1 MNQTPPPLPV
11 LAFGPYV
18 LDESNARLTRDGVP
32 LDVPPKAFAVLCHL
46 ARNAQRL
53 VTKDELLDAVWGH
66 RHVSESVLKTTINLL
81 RTQLGDDPRAPR
93 YIETANRRGYRFVA
107 QVAPVVSVRPALPAS
122 TTSSSEP
129 AAGLPPT
136 ILAVDDET
144 EVLSMLE
151 DYLSTRGFRVLTAG
165 DVQQARSILGGT
177 KVDLVLLDITMPG
190 EDGLSLARYL
200 REHRGPPV
208 ILVTALGTVLDK
220 IVGLE
225 VGADDYVTKPFEM
238 RELLA
243 RIKNVLR
250 RSGA

>member
-1 MNQTPPPLPV
+1 MNQTTASLPV
-11 LAFGPYV
+11 LAIGPYL

-32 LDVPPKAFAVLCHL
+32 LEIPPKPFGVLCHL

-81 RTQLGDDPRAPR
+81 RTQFGDDPKAPR

-107 QVAPVVSVRPALPAS
+107 QVAQVANANLPSS
-122 TTSSSEP
+122 TTALSSAEP
-129 AAGLPPT
+129 AVGVQPT
-136 ILAVDDET
+136 ILAVDDEP
-144 EVLSMLE
+144 ELLSMLE
-151 DYLSTRGFRVLTAG
+151 DYLKTRGFRVLTAG

-190 EDGLSLARYL
+190 EDGLSLARSL

-208 ILVTALGTVLDK
+208 ILVTALGTMLDK

-225 VGADDYVTKPFEM
+225 VGADDYVTKPFEL

-250 RSGA
+250 RSNV

>member
-1 MNQTPPPLPV
+1 MNQKTEPMPAV
-11 LAFGPYV
+11 RIGEYV
-18 LDESNARLTRDGVP
+18 LDESNARLTRDGTPV
-32 LDVPPKAFAVLCHL
+32 DVPPKAFAVLCHL

-53 VTKDELLDAVWGH
+53 VTKDDLLDAVWGH
-66 RHVSESVLKTTINLL
+66 RHVSESVLNTTINLL

-107 QVAPVVSVRPALPAS
+107 TVTSMHAESTASPGERAAVQPADD
-122 TTSSSEP
+122 T
-129 AAGLPPT
+129 PPT
-136 ILAVDDET
+136 ILAVDDEP
-144 EVLSMLE
+144 ELLAMLS
-151 DYLSTRGFRVLTAG
+151 DYLGPRGFQVLAATNTR
-165 DVQQARSILGGT
+165 DARSILGST
-177 KVDLVLLDITMPG
+177 KIGLVLLDITLPG

-200 REHRGPPV
+200 REHQGPPV
-208 ILVTALGTVLDK
+208 ILVTALGTALDR

-250 RSGA
+250 RTGA